1 MARTVD
7 QMLRV
12 PISKKLLVDKNLNGC
27 KIKIRCTDNKN
38 LLIKFRYADGTTT
51 QINEEKEQG

>member
-27 KIKIRCTDNKN
+27 KIKIRCTDEQN
-38 LLIKFRYADGTTT
+38 LLIKFRYADGTTSE
-51 QINEEKEQG
+51 INQEKQQG